1 MSPRSESQ
9 EPEALGSAA
18 GRYVA
23 SGDIPT
29 RWLSHLAV
37 AATKAADQRRLIV
50 CHVVALRLAK
60 VALDVDAVV
69 ALRADPVLGADRD
82 VRGLEELL
90 LLLALI
96 GGKRVI
102 VPPLRG
108 SPPALEPVSQPH
120 LAARPVRSRPVLLT
134 EDVCQDRRGEEE
146 GNLQQREHGA
156 DRERRLVRRSH
167 EHETNRVETRCKNH

>member
-1 MSPRSESQ
+1 MSPRSESR
-9 EPEALGSAA
+9 EPESLGSAA

-29 RWLSHLAV
+29 RRLSHAGCGGHNSS
-37 AATKAADQRRLIV
+37 ADQRRLIV
-50 CHVVALRLAK
+50 CHGVALRLAK

-69 ALRADPVLGADRD
+69 TLRADPVLGANRD
-82 VRGLEELL
+82 VRGLEKLL
-90 LLLALI
+90 LPLALV

-102 VPPLRG
+102 VPSLRG

-120 LAARPVRSRPVLLT
+120 LAARPVQSRPVLLT

-146 GNLQQREHGA
+146 GNLQQRE
-156 DRERRLVRRSH
+156 
-167 EHETNRVETRCKNH
+167 